1 MAYRELLLRAPDVA
15 CAWLRDAEPE
25 AREHRVLP
33 DACVDVV
40 WIADRTLVVAGPATG
55 PVNSHV
61 PAGAGVM
68 GVRFRIG
75 AAGAALGL
83 PARELLDAR
92 VALEDVWGREATFI
106 AERIAAA
113 ATPTA
118 QLAALARALR
128 ARHPAEPDPIVRA
141 AALGA
146 ADPGARV
153 ERLAATLGVG
163 DRQLRRRFAAAVG
176 YGPKILHR
184 ILRFQ
189 RFLALAAE
197 EGPNVGPDSTAARR
211 TGAATAAEEGPI
223 VGADSTAARGRFVG
237 AADLARLALDAGYAD
252 QAHLTRECRRL
263 AGLTPVQ
270 LLASGA
276 GPAGDRSVSFK
287 TPALPV
293 ATMAA

>member
-1 MAYRELLLRAPDVA
+1 VAYRELLLRAPGVA

-25 AREHRVLP
+25 ARVHRVLP

-40 WIADRTLVVAGPATG
+40 LIADGSLVVAGPATG
-55 PVNSHV
+55 PVSSDV
-61 PAGAGVM
+61 PAGAEVI
-68 GVRFRIG
+68 GVRFRVG

-92 VALEDVWGREATFI
+92 VALEDVWGREAAFI
-106 AERIAAA
+106 GERVAAA
-113 ATPTA
+113 ATPAA
-118 QLAALARALR
+118 QLAVLARELR
-128 ARHPAEPDPIVRA
+128 TRHDAEPDPIVRA
-141 AALGA
+141 AAVGA

-153 ERLAATLGVG
+153 ERLAAALGIG
-163 DRQLRRRFAAAVG
+163 DRHLRRRFAAAVG
-176 YGPKILHR
+176 YSPKTLHR
-184 ILRFQ
+184 VLRFQ
-189 RFLALAAE
+189 RFLGLAAAE
-197 EGPNVGPDSTAARR
+197 NGPAA
-211 TGAATAAEEGPI
+211 
-223 VGADSTAARGRFVG
+223 DRGRLAG

-270 LLASGA
+270 LLATGA

-287 TPALPV
+287 TPAPAA